1 MSILL
6 KLVWHLMWVGKKTL
20 APKLLSKTEQIHVMK
35 NCIHIRALM
44 DTELNEHIELVVSE

>member
-6 KLVWHLMWVGKKTL
+6 KLVWHLMWVGKNTL